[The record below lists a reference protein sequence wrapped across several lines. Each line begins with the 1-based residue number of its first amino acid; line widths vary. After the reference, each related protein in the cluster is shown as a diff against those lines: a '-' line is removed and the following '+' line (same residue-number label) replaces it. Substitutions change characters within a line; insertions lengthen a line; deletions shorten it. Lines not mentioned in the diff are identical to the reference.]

1 MSEHKKLARLVAR
14 AFYRH
19 SSTRDRLARVGNAKY
34 DNSRTAE
41 VLIDALTR
49 RAWVK
54 EDDLARAVLLSSKQ
68 VRKALHYLEEQR
80 IVRRAHVKEKDK
92 EREERTRARAEE
104 NGVEE
109 AIIAERIRA
118 IEKKIVTYVCLD
130 YSRVVDAVQL
140 RLAAAHADLK
150 YRVEKGPV
158 SVLYKCTSD
167 AEVCGKRYS
176 SLDAMRLL
184 DPTTGLF
191 TCQVCRGE
199 VVQLGGGE
207 DGAPPEPR
215 TKEGMKAI
223 LAKFETQTAP
233 VLRQLAKVRGLTPPQ
248 YGTLNE
254 WTRARRRA
262 FANAAGNGGQGLG
275 SNGQGLGSGGGM
287 AINVDNLEDTT
298 FEVTLGLTEEQ
309 EAELEA
315 AANPKKAQPEWL
327 KGSVYV
333 DDEQTET
340 NEAND
345 DETKEET
352 EEDRLKKNEEAIKEE
367 WLRAYLEA
375 IKGAGAAPGDDDGAT
390 AADVVGGGGEMAK
403 SHASTDALVDAA
415 VDMADAAADDEE
427 WDDVE
432 EDWEDA

>member
-1 MSEHKKLARLVAR
+1 MSEHKKLARLAAR

-19 SSTRDRLARVGNAKY
+19 SSTRERLARVGNAKY

-49 RAWVK
+49 RAWVR

-80 IVRRAHVKEKDK
+80 IVRRAHVKEKDT
-92 EREERTRARAEE
+92 ERIDRTRARAEE

-109 AIIAERIRA
+109 AIILERLRA

-130 YSRVVDAVQL
+130 YSRIVDAVQL
-140 RLAAAHADLK
+140 RLATAHADLK

-158 SVLYKCTSD
+158 SVLYKCTND
-167 AEVCGKRYS
+167 PDICGKRYS

-184 DPTTGLF
+184 DPHTGQF

-215 TKEGMKAI
+215 TKEGLKAI
-223 LAKFETQTAP
+223 LGKFELQTAP
-233 VLRQLAKVRGLTPPQ
+233 VVKQLAKVKGLTPPQ

-254 WTRARRRA
+254 WTRAKRRA
-262 FANAAGNGGQGLG
+262 LERAGEGNGLG
-275 SNGQGLGSGGGM
+275 SAGGHGAM
-287 AINVDNLEDTT
+287 SINVDNLEETT

-315 AANPKKAQPEWL
+315 AAHPARVQPEWL
-327 KGSVYV
+327 KKSQFVAE
-333 DDEQTET
+333 DEPDVKET
-340 NEAND
+340 
-345 DETKEET
+345 EET
-352 EEDRLKKNEEAIKEE
+352 EADAVTKNEEAIKEE
-367 WLRAYLEA
+367 WLKAYLSALQGAQAEA
-375 IKGAGAAPGDDDGAT
+375 PPDDEEPGAGGNELKKG
-390 AADVVGGGGEMAK
+390 
-403 SHASTDALVDAA
+403 ASTDALVDAA
-415 VDMADAAADDEE
+415 VEMADDVADDEE

>member
-375 IKGAGAAPGDDDGAT
+375 IKGAAAAPGGDD
-390 AADVVGGGGEMAK
+390 AAGGGEMGK
-403 SHASTDALVDAA
+403 SHGSTDALVDAA

>member
-80 IVRRAHVKEKDK
+80 IVRRAHVREKDK
-92 EREERTRARAEE
+92 EREERTRAHGEE

-184 DPTTGLF
+184 DPATGMF
-191 TCQVCRGE
+191 TCQVCKGE

-223 LAKFETQTAP
+223 LAKFEAQTAP
-233 VLRQLAKVRGLTPPQ
+233 VLKRLAKVRGLTPPQ

-262 FANAAGNGGQGLG
+262 AANNGGQQGLG
-275 SNGQGLGSGGGM
+275 SGGQGVGGGGGM
-287 AINVDNLEDTT
+287 AINVDNLEDTA

-315 AANPKKAQPEWL
+315 AANPAKVQPEWL

-333 DDEQTET
+333 DDDQTET
-340 NEAND
+340 NKAND
-345 DETKEET
+345 DDEKEET

-375 IKGAGAAPGDDDGAT
+375 IKGAAAAPGGDDT
-390 AADVVGGGGEMAK
+390 AGGGEMGK
-403 SHASTDALVDAA
+403 SHGSTDALVDAA

-427 WDDVE
+427 WDDVD

>member
-223 LAKFETQTAP
+223 LAKFESQTAP

-262 FANAAGNGGQGLG
+262 FANNNGGQGLG

-315 AANPKKAQPEWL
+315 EANPRKAQPEWL

-333 DDEQTET
+333 DDTQTET
-340 NEAND
+340 NEANEH
-345 DETKEET
+345 ETKEET
-352 EEDRLKKNEEAIKEE
+352 DGDRLKKNEEAIKEE

-375 IKGAGAAPGDDDGAT
+375 IKGAGAAPGGGDDGA
-390 AADVVGGGGEMAK
+390 AAANVGGGGGEMAK

>member
-167 AEVCGKRYS
+167 ADVCGKRYS

-184 DPTTGLF
+184 DPSTGLF
-191 TCQVCRGE
+191 TCQVCKGE

-223 LAKFETQTAP
+223 LAKFERQTAP
-233 VLRQLAKVRGLTPPQ
+233 VLKQLAKVRGLTPPQ
-248 YGTLNE
+248 YGSLNE

-262 FANAAGNGGQGLG
+262 AANLGANPGAIGGH
-275 SNGQGLGSGGGM
+275 GLGSGGGGSM

-315 AANPKKAQPEWL
+315 AANPAKAQPEWL
-327 KGSVYV
+327 KGSQFV
-333 DDEQTET
+333 DDDPAET
-340 NEAND
+340 DEAN
-345 DETKEET
+345 ETEKEET
-352 EEDRLKKNEEAIKEE
+352 EETRLKKNEEAIKEE

-375 IKGAGAAPGDDDGAT
+375 IKGSASAPGGDDGAGG
-390 AADVVGGGGEMAK
+390 AGGGGGEMAK

-427 WDDVE
+427 WDAVE

>member
-19 SSTRDRLARVGNAKY
+19 SSTRDRLARVGNAKF

-92 EREERTRARAEE
+92 EREERTRARGEE

-167 AEVCGKRYS
+167 ADVCGKRYS

-184 DPTTGLF
+184 DPSTGLF
-191 TCQVCRGE
+191 TCQVCKGE

-223 LAKFETQTAP
+223 LAKFERQTAP
-233 VLRQLAKVRGLTPPQ
+233 VLKQLAKVRGLTPPQ
-248 YGTLNE
+248 YGSLNE

-262 FANAAGNGGQGLG
+262 AANLGANPGANGGH
-275 SNGQGLGSGGGM
+275 GLGSGGGGSM

-315 AANPKKAQPEWL
+315 AANPAKAQPEWL
-327 KGSVYV
+327 KGSQFV
-333 DDEQTET
+333 DDDPAET
-340 NEAND
+340 DEAN
-345 DETKEET
+345 ETEKEET
-352 EEDRLKKNEEAIKEE
+352 EETRLKKNEEAIKEE

-375 IKGAGAAPGDDDGAT
+375 IKGSASAPGGDDGAGG
-390 AADVVGGGGEMAK
+390 AGGGGGEMAK

>member
-80 IVRRAHVKEKDK
+80 IVRRAHVREKDK
-92 EREERTRARAEE
+92 EREERTRARGEE

-184 DPTTGLF
+184 DPATGMF
-191 TCQVCRGE
+191 TCQVCKGE

-223 LAKFETQTAP
+223 LAKFEAQTAP
-233 VLRQLAKVRGLTPPQ
+233 VLKQLAKVRGLTPPQ

-262 FANAAGNGGQGLG
+262 AANLAGNGGQ
-275 SNGQGLGSGGGM
+275 QGLGSGGQGVGGGGGM

-315 AANPKKAQPEWL
+315 AANPAKAQPEWL

-333 DDEQTET
+333 DDDQTKT
-340 NEAND
+340 NKAKDD
-345 DETKEET
+345 DEKEET

-375 IKGAGAAPGDDDGAT
+375 IKGAAAAPGGDD
-390 AADVVGGGGEMAK
+390 AAGGGEMGK
-403 SHASTDALVDAA
+403 SHGSTDALVDAA

>member
-184 DPTTGLF
+184 DPATGMF
-191 TCQVCRGE
+191 TCQGCKGE

-333 DDEQTET
+333 DDTQTET

-375 IKGAGAAPGDDDGAT
+375 IKGAGAAPGDDDGAA

>member
-19 SSTRDRLARVGNAKY
+19 SSTRDRLARVGNAKF

-92 EREERTRARAEE
+92 EREERTRARGEE

-167 AEVCGKRYS
+167 ANVCGKRYS

-184 DPTTGLF
+184 DPSTGLF
-191 TCQVCRGE
+191 TCQVCKGC
-199 VVQLGGGE
+199 LLYTS
-207 DGAPPEPR
+207 PSPR
-215 TKEGMKAI
+215 DA
-223 LAKFETQTAP
+223 
-233 VLRQLAKVRGLTPPQ
+233 
-248 YGTLNE
+248 TLS
-254 WTRARRRA
+254 RMPSSA
-262 FANAAGNGGQGLG
+262 
-275 SNGQGLGSGGGM
+275 
-287 AINVDNLEDTT
+287 
-298 FEVTLGLTEEQ
+298 
-309 EAELEA
+309 
-315 AANPKKAQPEWL
+315 
-327 KGSVYV
+327 
-333 DDEQTET
+333 
-340 NEAND
+340 
-345 DETKEET
+345 
-352 EEDRLKKNEEAIKEE
+352 
-367 WLRAYLEA
+367 
-375 IKGAGAAPGDDDGAT
+375 
-390 AADVVGGGGEMAK
+390 
-403 SHASTDALVDAA
+403 
-415 VDMADAAADDEE
+415 
-427 WDDVE
+427 
-432 EDWEDA
+432 

>member
-19 SSTRDRLARVGNAKY
+19 SSTRDRLARVGNAKF

-167 AEVCGKRYS
+167 ADVCGKRYS

-184 DPTTGLF
+184 DPSTG
-191 TCQVCRGE
+191 
-199 VVQLGGGE
+199 VQRGGGPA
-207 DGAPPEPR
+207 GR
-215 TKEGMKAI
+215 
-223 LAKFETQTAP
+223 
-233 VLRQLAKVRGLTPPQ
+233 RR
-248 YGTLNE
+248 
-254 WTRARRRA
+254 RRRA
-262 FANAAGNGGQGLG
+262 PGTQDQGGDESDPRQVRAA
-275 SNGQGLGSGGGM
+275 
-287 AINVDNLEDTT
+287 
-298 FEVTLGLTEEQ
+298 
-309 EAELEA
+309 
-315 AANPKKAQPEWL
+315 
-327 KGSVYV
+327 
-333 DDEQTET
+333 
-340 NEAND
+340 
-345 DETKEET
+345 
-352 EEDRLKKNEEAIKEE
+352 
-367 WLRAYLEA
+367 
-375 IKGAGAAPGDDDGAT
+375 DGARVK
-390 AADVVGGGGEMAK
+390 AVGQRAR
-403 SHASTDALVDAA
+403 SDPAA
-415 VDMADAAADDEE
+415 VRDAQRVA
-427 WDDVE
+427 
-432 EDWEDA
+432 